1 MKITILVCGRIF
13 YKYLIREFDILLLDF
28 LEEREQNSP
37 KEEKKVSANAVCE
50 NVENEKQDLYIRR
63 DGSA

>member
-1 MKITILVCGRIF
+1 MEITILVCGRIF

-37 KEEKKVSANAVCE
+37 KEEKKKFQQTQCV
-50 NVENEKQDLYIRR
+50 KM
-63 DGSA
+63 